1 MHQQLLYPKEEARLA
16 VGYKRRA
23 WDYVIASGELPVIRH
38 GNRVFVTAEALLEF
52 AKRDRPRMIPMG
64 EHPHAARDVAK
75 GAESLPAL
83 SSEGS
88 EQRSTTSPT
97 DRAQAERNRM
107 LRRRRR
113 ALGDEC
119 Q

>member
-1 MHQQLLYPKEEARLA
+1 MQQQLLYPKDEARLA

-38 GNRVFVTAEALLEF
+38 GNRVFVTAEALSKF

-75 GAESLPAL
+75 GVESLPAPP
-83 SSEGS
+83 SEGS
-88 EQRSTTSPT
+88 EQHSTPGPT
-97 DRAQAERNRM
+97 DRAKAERDR